1 MAITKVRASSID
13 LTTDTTQLSM
23 AKGTTAQRPTG
34 ASSLSAEYL
43 IVAGGGAGGG
53 FGGGGGGVWGVFV
66 LVCFVF
72 LCFFCVFFVC
82 SYFGL

>member
-1 MAITKVRASSID
+1 MALLQKQFQQHNMAITKVRASSID

-43 IVAGGGAGGG
+43 IVAGGG
-53 FGGGGGGVWGVFV
+53 
-66 LVCFVF
+66 
-72 LCFFCVFFVC
+72 
-82 SYFGL
+82 GLSLIHI